1 MTLGPGTGDGVG
13 VAAGVGVAPL
23 RHVHVV
29 GTGLIGTS
37 VGLGLRTRGVMVTL
51 EDPSPTALAMAR
63 DLGAGEPLP
72 TDPGQ
77 RAEIGEPSLVVVAAP
92 PDVAAAVVLAQLR
105 RWPHAVVTDV
115 ASVKAAVLDALEA
128 DGCASSELSRYV
140 GSHPMAGRERS
151 GAIGA
156 RSDLFEGRPWVVS
169 VAPRSDPTARR
180 AVETLARTLDAVVK
194 RMAAED
200 HDAAVAAVSHVPQ
213 VAASLVASRL
223 RELPADS
230 VALAGQGLRD
240 VTRIAAS
247 DPVLWTQIL
256 AGNAGAVRE
265 VLEDVAADL
274 TVTLDALRALEHDP
288 EAAVG
293 ARAIL
298 ARVVADGN
306 AGHQRIPGKHG
317 GGPTT
322 YAVVQVLIPDRPGEL
337 ARLFNAVGGGGVNIE
352 DLQIEH
358 EYGRLAGIAELT
370 VVPQAADGLRAL
382 LREQGWTVYD

>member
-1 MTLGPGTGDGVG
+1 MKASPSVDS
-13 VAAGVGVAPL
+13 AL
-23 RHVHVV
+23 RHVHIV
-29 GTGLIGTS
+29 GTGLIGAS
-37 VGLGLRTRGVMVTL
+37 IGLALRERGRHVTL

-63 DLGAGEPLP
+63 DLGAGEPLLAAQSEEAHDDIA
-72 TDPGQ
+72 THEVWQ
-77 RAEIGEPSLVVVAAP
+77 PSLVVVAVP

-105 RWPHAVVTDV
+105 RWPNAVVTDV
-115 ASVKAAVLDALEA
+115 ASVKAAVLDALEQS
-128 DGCASSELSRYV
+128 GCGPAELSRYV

-169 VAPRSDPTARR
+169 AAPRSDPSARR
-180 AVETLARTLDAVVK
+180 TVELLAKTLDAVVW

-200 HDAAVAAVSHVPQ
+200 HDEAVAVVSHVPQ

-223 RELPADS
+223 RDLSAES
-230 VALAGQGLRD
+230 VSLAGQGLRD

-265 VLEDVAADL
+265 VLEQVAADL
-274 TVTLDALRALEHDP
+274 SVVLDALRSLEHDP
-288 EAAVG
+288 AAAVG
-293 ARAIL
+293 ARAML
-298 ARVVADGN
+298 ARVIADGN
-306 AGHQRIPGKHG
+306 AGHLRIPGKHG
-317 GGPTT
+317 GGATL
-322 YAVVQVLIPDRPGEL
+322 YAVVQVLVPDSPGEL
-337 ARLFNAVGGGGVNIE
+337 ARLFNAVGAGGVNIE

-370 VVPQAADGLRAL
+370 VLPQAAQELRTILRA
-382 LREQGWTVYD
+382 GDWTVYD

>member
-1 MTLGPGTGDGVG
+1 MSAPEPASAADNGAVPGGN
-13 VAAGVGVAPL
+13 PL
-23 RHVHVV
+23 RHVHIV

-37 VGLGLRTRGVMVTL
+37 VGLGLRAHGVVVTL
-51 EDPSPTALAMAR
+51 EDPSPTALAMSR
-63 DLGAGEPLP
+63 DLGAGELLLESHAPC
-72 TDPGQ
+72 
-77 RAEIGEPSLVVVAAP
+77 EPSLVVVAAP

-105 RWPHAVVTDV
+105 RWPRAVVTDV
-115 ASVKAAVLDALEA
+115 ASVKAAVLDALEREN
-128 DGCASSELSRYV
+128 CSSAELCRYV

-151 GAIGA
+151 GTIGA
-156 RSDLFEGRPWVVS
+156 RSDLFEGRPWVIS
-169 VAPRSDPTARR
+169 AAPRSDPASRR
-180 AVETLARTLDAVVK
+180 AVETLAKTLDAVVR

-223 RELPADS
+223 RDLPPES
-230 VALAGQGLRD
+230 VSLAGQGLRD

-265 VLEDVAADL
+265 VLEEMAADL
-274 TVTLDALRALEHDP
+274 SVALDALRALEHDP

-293 ARAIL
+293 ARAVL
-298 ARVVADGN
+298 ARLVADGN
-306 AGHQRIPGKHG
+306 AGHLRIPGKHG

-322 YAVVQVLIPDRPGEL
+322 YAVVQVLVPDRPGEL
-337 ARLFNAVGGGGVNIE
+337 ARLFNAIGAGGVNIE

-358 EYGRLAGIAELT
+358 EYGRMAGIAELT
-370 VVPQAADGLRAL
+370 VVPPAATGLRAL

>member
-1 MTLGPGTGDGVG
+1 MSAPEPASAADNGA
-13 VAAGVGVAPL
+13 VAGGNPL
-23 RHVHVV
+23 RHVHIV

-37 VGLGLRTRGVMVTL
+37 VGLGLRAHGVAVTL
-51 EDPSPTALAMAR
+51 EDPSPTALAMSR

-72 TDPGQ
+72 LESHAPC
-77 RAEIGEPSLVVVAAP
+77 EPSLVVVAAP

-105 RWPHAVVTDV
+105 RWPRAVVTDV
-115 ASVKAAVLDALEA
+115 ASVKAAVLDALEREN
-128 DGCASSELSRYV
+128 CSSAELCRYV

-151 GAIGA
+151 GTIGA
-156 RSDLFEGRPWVVS
+156 RSDLFEGRPWVIS
-169 VAPRSDPTARR
+169 AAPRSDPASRR
-180 AVETLARTLDAVVK
+180 AVEALAKNLDAVVR

-223 RELPADS
+223 RDLPPES
-230 VALAGQGLRD
+230 VSLAGQGLRD

-265 VLEDVAADL
+265 VLEEMAADL
-274 TVTLDALRALEHDP
+274 SVALDALRALEHDP

-293 ARAIL
+293 ARAVL
-298 ARVVADGN
+298 ARLVADGN
-306 AGHQRIPGKHG
+306 AGHLRIPGKHG

-322 YAVVQVLIPDRPGEL
+322 YAVVQVLVPDRPGEL
-337 ARLFNAVGGGGVNIE
+337 ARLFNAIGAGGVNIE

-358 EYGRLAGIAELT
+358 EYGRMAGIAELT
-370 VVPQAADGLRAL
+370 VVPPAATGLRAL